1 MQWKPKFVA
10 DVWVKVARQAEKD
23 GIIRG
28 GIRGYSNELGGR
40 REKERGEGARVK

>member
-10 DVWVKVARQAEKD
+10 DVGVKIAQQAEKD

-28 GIRGYSNELGGR
+28 GIKDYSNELDGR
-40 REKERGEGARVK
+40 REEERREGTRVK